1 MNEKLE
7 YLVPYYKAAKDNWP
21 SAKNLDRL
29 YSALELSYQNDS
41 VGLIE
46 HIKSFIESICLTILT
61 DYGESIENS
70 TPTTTE
76 ILSNTLRIIGLENT
90 RGISKIDKV
99 LSGYNKI
106 ADGISEMRNETG
118 ILAHGKDG
126 FIDTIE
132 KEHLRS
138 FLFAGNS
145 ILCLLLAALEGKEP
159 DIRYTRE
166 PYERFSR
173 FNSLIDDAVSTRVSI
188 DEDQKLILVDFIH
201 EQSENIIPLILEPS
215 RVLYSIDREAYI
227 EFMEISKTTI
237 LDAEIEEKFDKPLRS
252 IDHKPIID
260 NETQKDSISLIYD
273 EYEGVY
279 DIYLQEFV
287 RYLKS
292 IIEFDNE
299 NSYMKIASS
308 VFSLLEDYEYPEWK
322 SRDVLKAKIITSIK
336 RIISHFDK
344 ELITAKEI
352 SEKIFFWLKTNIIE
366 D

>member
-1 MNEKLE
+1 MIEKIE

-21 SAKNLDRL
+21 SAINLDRL

-41 VGLIE
+41 IGLIE
-46 HIKSFIESICLTILT
+46 HIKSFIESVCLTILT
-61 DYGESIENS
+61 DYGETIENS

-76 ILSNTLRIIGLENT
+76 ILSNTLRTIGLDNT

-106 ADGISEMRNETG
+106 AEGISEMRNETG

-126 FIDTIE
+126 FIETLE

-173 FNSLIDDAVSTRVSI
+173 FNSLIDDTVSTRVSI

-201 EQSENIIPLILEPS
+201 EKSDNIIPLILEPS

-227 EFMEISKTTI
+227 EFMEITRTTALDSK
-237 LDAEIEEKFDKPLRS
+237 IEEKFSVPYKRNDLEPS
-252 IDHKPIID
+252 IDNKI
-260 NETQKDSISLIYD
+260 QKGSTFSIYD
-273 EYEGVY
+273 EYTGVY
-279 DIYLQEFV
+279 AIYLQEFV
-287 RYLKS
+287 RYLKL
-292 IIEFDNE
+292 IIKFKNE
-299 NSYMKIASS
+299 TNYIKLASS
-308 VFSLLEDYEYPEWK
+308 VFSLLEEYEFPEWK

-336 RIISHFDK
+336 RIIFHFDK

-352 SEKIFFWLKTNIIE
+352 SEKIFFWLNTNVMKE
-366 D
+366 